1 MYTTNFFEDDNDNEI
16 FGFVDVVDEDKNDN
30 IQRERIFDLDDPPVV
45 ERGEDLILFCCCG
58 KKGTFTKKNAVIYN
72 NFSDDDNDDI
82 DDIINKNKKK
92 NKRKREIIGSD
103 KMLISEMRC
112 QECDLVLTLS
122 SHPVMKWCI
131 DSVSLDK
138 MEMGISL
145 IKPPRDYP
153 SEVYAQALST
163 IIYCCHENSGPFLN
177 YCDDRLVWVKMHLK
191 NLLYCQKMK
200 EYETKINENNKLIH
214 RFFHEFNRC
223 VVCFCNIGPDNP
235 RQLCGK
241 TKCNLLS

>member
-1 MYTTNFFEDDNDNEI
+1 MYTTNFFEDDI
-16 FGFVDVVDEDKNDN
+16 FGFVDVDEDNN
-30 IQRERIFDLDDPPVV
+30 NNNQSERIFELDDPPVV

-58 KKGTFTKKNAVIYN
+58 KKGTFTKKNTLIYN
-72 NFSDDDNDDI
+72 NFSDDDNDNDNN
-82 DDIINKNKKK
+82 IINKNKNK

-103 KMLISEMRC
+103 KMTFSEIRC

-131 DSVSLDK
+131 DSVSLEK

-145 IKPPRDYP
+145 IKPPREYP

-163 IIYCCHENSGPFLN
+163 IIYCCHKNSGPLLN
-177 YCDDRLVWVKMHLK
+177 HCDDRLVWVKMHLK

-200 EYETKINENNKLIH
+200 EYETKMNENNKLIH

-241 TKCNLLS
+241 TKCDLIF